1 MGAPGHGDQAH
12 GEQGHGEQ
20 GHDVAARIAQA
31 LERALAPIRLDVIDE
46 SHKHA
51 GHAHMITR
59 PGTATGVGGTHFQ
72 IKVVSEA
79 FKGKSR
85 LDRHRAIN
93 ALLASEMSV
102 GGVHAIAI
110 DARAPGE

>member
-1 MGAPGHGDQAH
+1 MNA
-12 GEQGHGEQ
+12 Q
-20 GHDVAARIAQA
+20 GHDAAARITQA
-31 LERALAPIRLDVIDE
+31 LQQALAPIKLDVIDE

-51 GHAHMITR
+51 GHAHIITR
-59 PGTATGVGGTHFQ
+59 PGTAEGVGGTHFQ

-85 LDRHRAIN
+85 LERHRAIN